1 MKNNDWKPYKRYDF
15 HNNTYLDITDK
26 DAKGKIFV
34 RIAEAN
40 KWQQISQKDCDTIIK
55 EYSSIRYVFTANEI
69 WEMYISK

>member
-1 MKNNDWKPYKRYDF
+1 LGVLHPGQNLSRLF
-15 HNNTYLDITDK
+15 V

-40 KWQQISQKDCDTIIK
+40 KWYQVSEKDCDTIIK